1 MASRG
6 LLALLLF
13 TFSSSPTLAETFTV
27 NVKAV
32 DANWKPI
39 RGAEAGLFWNVQD
52 HRMTPQANR
61 FVVTDTNGKGV
72 LRVEDW
78 NEKRPLL
85 VLSPD
90 RTRGAIVGV
99 SKADDGKELTVTLGP
114 TLRLKGKLDCTE
126 LKATPEGASTIVFAD
141 GFRAFFAQ
149 DMRTSAAFDFVLPA
163 GKYKLVFSG
172 NDVESAKRLID
183 VQVGRSEYDLGT
195 IDLKATPMA
204 KLRGKTPPEW
214 VIADARGVK
223 ADVKLA
229 DQKGKW
235 VYIEFWG
242 FW

>member
-1 MASRG
+1 MVPRG
-6 LLALLLF
+6 LLALLFF
-13 TFSSSPTLAETFTV
+13 TLSYSPTLAETFTV

-32 DANWKPI
+32 DVNQKPVPA
-39 RGAEAGLFWNVQD
+39 AEAGLFWEVEK
-52 HRMTPQANR
+52 RGMTARANQS
-61 FVVTDTNGKGV
+61 VVTDANGKGV

-90 RTRGAIVGV
+90 HKLGAIVGV
-99 SKADDGKELTVTLGP
+99 SKPDDGKELTVTLGP
-114 TLRLKGKLDCTE
+114 TVRLKGKLDCTE

-172 NDVESAKRLID
+172 NDVERAKRLID